1 MGLQSKGREH
11 YRHRLSFLASTI
23 SQIRCRM
30 RLILSATAGSMLE
43 TITEILLNEL
53 VGLQTNS
60 G

>member
-1 MGLQSKGREH
+1 
-11 YRHRLSFLASTI
+11 
-23 SQIRCRM
+23 M